1 MAPGK
6 TPPEALRL
14 LDDDHPTSEQ
24 LVPSVQQAVE
34 SACGPVLAAGATCS
48 ITVTFQP
55 TAYGTFTS
63 TLTVVESSGVRDTVS
78 VTGNSSPDS

>member
-1 MAPGK
+1 MQGDASL
-6 TPPEALRL
+6 T
-14 LDDDHPTSEQ
+14 DQ
-24 LVPSVQQAVE
+24 NQ
-34 SACGPVLAAGATCS
+34 CGPVLAAGATCS

-63 TLTVVESSGVRDTVS
+63 TLTVVESSGEGDTVS